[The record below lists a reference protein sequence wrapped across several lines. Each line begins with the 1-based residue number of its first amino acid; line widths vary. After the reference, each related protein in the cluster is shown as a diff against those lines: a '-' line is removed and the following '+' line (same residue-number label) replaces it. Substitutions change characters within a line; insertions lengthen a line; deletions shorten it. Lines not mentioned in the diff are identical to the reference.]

1 MRTTG
6 LGFSIFLIA
15 SGAVMAWAVSVEAE
29 GFDINMI
36 GLILFFVGIAGF
48 LGTFALASTPSKT
61 VVDEKRTD
69 VNVDSRV

>member
-15 SGAVMAWAVSVEAE
+15 AGAVMAWAINVEAE
-29 GFDINMI
+29 GADLNMI

-61 VVDEKRTD
+61 VVQEERTD
-69 VNVDSRV
+69 VRVDSRT